1 MQNVPT
7 YDYINDYIYINK
19 ISDSVDYVIVEAVFE
34 YPHEIMLENTETG
47 EYKAN
52 VDDNDEFFLPEDLVN
67 SVKKLTLETFNAQ
80 LKRETNEVPVQNL
93 VK

>member
-1 MQNVPT
+1 
-7 YDYINDYIYINK
+7 
-19 ISDSVDYVIVEAVFE
+19 
-34 YPHEIMLENTETG
+34 MLENTEKG

-52 VDDNDEFFLPEDLVN
+52 INDNDEFFLPEDLVN